1 MSMKT
6 TTPRS
11 VLTGALLLALA
22 LTTFACS
29 GDDERYAPPE
39 EEGATAS
46 DGGATL
52 PPGPAGPSGP
62 GAGTP
67 PPSGAAAELPFELPA
82 GWQETQPS
90 SQMRLKQA
98 TIPGPGGDAEL
109 AVFFFGPGSGGGV
122 EDNVQRWI
130 GQMEPTAEPQRDSFE
145 SGDYRVTWVEVDGT
159 LKAGTMGGPA
169 EAQPGSTL
177 LGAVVEGPGGPW
189 FFKATGPEAT
199 LEAERDAFLGM
210 LRDLG

>member
-1 MSMKT
+1 M
-6 TTPRS
+6 PA
-11 VLTGALLLALA
+11 GALLLALA
-22 LTTFACS
+22 LALTLTTFACS
-29 GDDERYAPPE
+29 SGDDGRYAPPE
-39 EEGATAS
+39 EESAATA

-52 PPGPAGPSGP
+52 PAGPAGPASP
-62 GAGTP
+62 GAATP
-67 PPSGAAAELPFELPA
+67 GAPGAMADLPFELPE

-109 AVFFFGPGSGGGV
+109 AVFFFGTGSGGGV
-122 EDNVQRWI
+122 EDNIERWI

-145 SGDYRVTWVEVDGT
+145 SGGYRVTWVEVDGT
-159 LKAGTMGGPA
+159 LKGGTMGGPA

>member
-1 MSMKT
+1 MRT
-6 TTPRS
+6 LRP
-11 VLTGALLLALA
+11 VPTGALLLALA
-22 LTTFACS
+22 LTLALTTFACS
-29 GDDERYAPPE
+29 SGDDGRYAPPE
-39 EEGATAS
+39 EEGAATAN
-46 DGGATL
+46 GGATL
-52 PPGPAGPSGP
+52 PAGPAGPASP
-62 GAGTP
+62 DA
-67 PPSGAAAELPFELPA
+67 GAAADLPFELPE

-109 AVFFFGPGSGGGV
+109 AVFFFGTGSGGGV
-122 EDNVQRWI
+122 EDNIERWI
-130 GQMEPTAEPQRDSFE
+130 GQMEPTGEPQRDSFE
-145 SGDYRVTWVEVDGT
+145 SGQYRVSWVEVDGT